1 MRRYAFIN
9 ANLLDG
15 TDDMHVKHDST
26 VLVEG
31 DRIVGIS
38 QGVTGV
44 PRGYRKIDLTGSYL
58 LPGLVNMHVHL
69 AGTGEP
75 KEKPGDVAKTVKRI
89 TGTAIGRAFLHRLV
103 KGSVRNQLYS
113 GVTTLRSVGEVG
125 LGDLYVR
132 NLVNH
137 GKAIGPRMLV
147 AGDGVTPPN
156 GHAANIMAKVCETPD
171 DAVALVDDMAAAGV
185 DLIKLF
191 ITGGV
196 YDATVK
202 GEPGVVRMSQEMA
215 DAATAE
221 ARAKGLPTAAHVES
235 TEGVRMALKAGVN
248 TIEHGAHLDDEIIA
262 LFKEKGSSLTTTL
275 SAGMP
280 MAKLPPEVTKTSDI
294 VRFNANVV
302 FDGIAEASKQA
313 LVAGIPVGL
322 GTDSACP
329 FISQYDMWREVV
341 SFARYV
347 GVSNAFALHT
357 ATQVNARLLGVGEV
371 TGSIEL
377 GKCADMIVVDENPL
391 DNLGALATV
400 RTVMARGTL
409 FEHPSVRHVAKI
421 DEQLETIF

>member
-15 TDDMHVKHDST
+15 TEDMHVKPDST

-31 DRIVGIS
+31 DKIVGIS
-38 QGVTGV
+38 QGVAGV
-44 PRGYRKIDLTGSYL
+44 PRGYRRIDLSGSYL

-69 AGTGEP
+69 GGTGEP
-75 KEKPGDVAKTVKRI
+75 KEKPGDVVKTVRRI
-89 TGTAIGRAFLHRLV
+89 TGTALGRAYLHHLV
-103 KGSVRNQLYS
+103 KGSVRNQLHS

-132 NLVNH
+132 NLVNP
-137 GKAIGPRMLV
+137 GKAVGPRMLV
-147 AGDGVTPPN
+147 AGDGVTPPG
-156 GHAANIMAKVCETPD
+156 GHAAGIMAKVCETPEE
-171 DAVALVDDMAAAGV
+171 AVALVDEMAAAGV

-215 DAATAE
+215 DATCAA

-235 TEGVRMALKAGVN
+235 TEGVRLALKAGVN
-248 TIEHGAHLDDEIIA
+248 TIEHGAHLDDECIA
-262 LFKEKGSSLTTTL
+262 LFKENGSSLTTTL
-275 SAGMP
+275 TAGMP

-294 VRFNANVV
+294 VHFNANVV

-313 LVAGIPVGL
+313 LAAGIGVGL

-329 FISQYDMWREVV
+329 FISQYDMWREVIC
-341 SFARYV
+341 FTRYV
-347 GVSNAFALHT
+347 GVSNNFALHT
-357 ATQVNARLLGVGEV
+357 ATQVNAQLLGLGDI

-377 GKCADMIVVDENPL
+377 GKCADMIVVKENPL
-391 DNLGALATV
+391 DNLEVLSDV
-400 RTVMARGTL
+400 RMVMARGTL
-409 FEHPSVRHVAKI
+409 IEHPFVKHVGKI
-421 DEQLETIF
+421 DEQLATIY